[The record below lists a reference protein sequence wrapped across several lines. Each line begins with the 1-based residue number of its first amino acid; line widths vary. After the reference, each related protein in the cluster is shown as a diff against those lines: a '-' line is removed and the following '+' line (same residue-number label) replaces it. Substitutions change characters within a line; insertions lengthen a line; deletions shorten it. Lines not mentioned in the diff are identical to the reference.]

1 MFIPVLIVGS
11 GIGGMSV
18 ACNLSKKHI
27 DYLVITKASNYL
39 KSNSILAPANMRFFD
54 DYKKGINMYMEQCK
68 GNYET
73 IESIYSNQKYLIDT
87 LHELNIKFKKTPIGV
102 IPTNND
108 NELAGAFL
116 IRSFKKNVK
125 NILTETFLVDIK
137 IHENYVECLTFNNT
151 KGFMHINC
159 GVLVVSTGG
168 FANLFKYNDNSCT
181 ATGEC
186 TYLLQKYTNK
196 LKGIST
202 IMFHPFGIQEGKR
215 MLTGDIVS
223 LIDNIYEKDAY
234 GNFIP
239 LKMKEETLYAIKKN
253 SYHNNKMFTEILE
266 TFIDKE
272 VYLKFKEEINIKQ
285 KLLNLGYPSKILI
298 NNMIKINPTAH
309 YTSGGIVTNKEF
321 KVTDRIFA
329 NGEIIFDGIK
339 GIGRIPGHPFSS
351 AIISGKIIA
360 DSIEKM
366 EIKIVNQE
374 SKFDIKDKIKSY
386 NEVSSIEYE
395 KLLKHYADE
404 CTSLLISENTD
415 NKKILELKE
424 KMKTDIKDIEEN
436 INSIKLLNIYY
447 SMNLLYEIIQEKLEE
462 IK

>member
-1 MFIPVLIVGS
+1 M
-11 GIGGMSV
+11 
-18 ACNLSKKHI
+18 
-27 DYLVITKASNYL
+27 
-39 KSNSILAPANMRFFD
+39 
-54 DYKKGINMYMEQCK
+54 
-68 GNYET
+68 ET

-87 LHELNIKFKKTPIGV
+87 LNDLNIKFKKTPIGV

-108 NELAGAFL
+108 NLLQGTFL

-137 IHENYVECLTFNNT
+137 IHENYVECLIFNKT
-151 KGFMHINC
+151 KGFIHINC
-159 GVLVVSTGG
+159 GALVVSTGG

-202 IMFHPFGIQEGKR
+202 IMFHPFSIQEGKR

-223 LIDNIYEKDAY
+223 LIDNIYEKDTY

-239 LKMKEETLYAIKKN
+239 LKMKEETLYAIKNN
-253 SYHNNKMFTEILE
+253 SYHNKKMFTEILG
-266 TFIDKE
+266 TFINKE
-272 VYLKFKEEINIKQ
+272 VYLKFKEDINIKQ
-285 KLLNLGYPSKILI
+285 KLIDLGYPSKILI
-298 NNMIKINPTAH
+298 NNMIKINPTVH

-339 GIGRIPGHPFSS
+339 GIGRLPGHPFSS
-351 AIISGKIIA
+351 AIIGGKIVA

-366 EIKIVNQE
+366 EIAVIKQE
-374 SKFDIKDKIKSY
+374 SKFDITDKIKSY
-386 NEVSSIEYE
+386 NEVSSIKYE
-395 KLLKHYADE
+395 KLLKYYADE
-404 CTSLLISENTD
+404 CISLLILKNMD
-415 NKKILELKE
+415 NKKIINLNE
-424 KMKTDIKDIEEN
+424 KMQTDIKNIEEN
-436 INSIKLLNIYY
+436 MNSIKSLNIYY
-447 SMNLLYEIIQEKLEE
+447 SMNLLYEIIQEKLKSE
-462 IK
+462 K